1 MFMLQRGILL
11 IGFGKNNLNPRVI
24 FEVQMSVK

>member
-11 IGFGKNNLNPRVI
+11 IGFRKNNLNPRVI